1 MKLKLIALLVS
12 GALLSACG
20 GSLVNP
26 NVSVFVPEHALPQ
39 PTVVPSPTLPPQP
52 TPTVAP
58 PAPTVVPSPT
68 LPPQPTYNPQPTVAP
83 TPLPPATP
91 TATPVPTPSDNPQP
105 TVTPLPA
112 PMPTYN
118 PQPTPVPPPVPTP
131 SDNPQPTLAPTP
143 IPPWAPTA
151 TPVPPP
157 APTPSDN
164 PQPTVTPL
172 PAPMPTV
179 APSPTANPQPTANPE
194 PSPTLNPPVPAPT
207 NIPPVEPD
215 IRGSFSNDSSQLGTF
230 NQYTASPITP
240 EMVAFLEQTNVYRAE
255 KGLPPLKFRNSLNS
269 YAQVR
274 AEEITELW
282 SHQRPNGKQ
291 VTDHEFF
298 NRNDPTQATLQGEN
312 LHKGTVS
319 PHTPEGARA
328 AAGHLRNSPG
338 HYANMVRE
346 DFDSFGAGYAYKEND
361 AYKNHW
367 VQIFGGGPIDSNVHD
382 PNTAVTVDRAQAQN
396 ALNQAVQ
403 FEGAVNKLKINAP
416 TAAQNDSLANIAP
429 NPHVVQ
435 LSEQH
440 RLVIRDEGVAG
451 QYQSFGEVQQKAKGV
466 QTETQLPVGY
476 FNVGKPFV
484 PDAATEF
491 KGTYEGKAI
500 GDVGGHSRV
509 VADVQADVDFN
520 KGSKKMELQLKNS
533 RMGNNDLAQAQS
545 QNLQPKSALDFNE
558 TLNWNSAQGQFEG
571 ATGSARFYGPRA
583 DEIGG
588 QFRRQYD
595 YETYQGA
602 YGARRKQ

>member
-52 TPTVAP
+52 TPTVVPPAPTVVPSPTLPPQPTPTVAP
-58 PAPTVVPSPT
+58 PAPTVVPSPTLPPQPTPTVAPPVPTVVPSPT

-91 TATPVPTPSDNPQP
+91 TATPV
-105 TVTPLPA
+105 
-112 PMPTYN
+112 
-118 PQPTPVPPPVPTP
+118 
-131 SDNPQPTLAPTP
+131 
-143 IPPWAPTA
+143 
-151 TPVPPP
+151 
-157 APTPSDN
+157 PTPSDN

-298 NRNDPTQATLQGEN
+298 DRNDPTQATLQGEN